1 MTKALDHGY
10 VKLVTSW
17 GSDESIIEA
26 ARMSTNAG
34 FKGWGPIHE
43 SPEVCRLHPQYCRCP
58 PKAGDEKLLKYL
70 WTNKHHTPFE
80 MAGLTVEAYA
90 PIFVIREW
98 FRHRSFSYNEM
109 SGRYTILP
117 NDYYIPTPER
127 IQKQAKANKQG
138 SGEQFTD
145 AEAKR
150 LQGQIRATVQGC
162 RTAYELLLDQGVSRE
177 IARLVLPVNQY
188 SRFRASGNL
197 RNWLHFLELRLN
209 KAAQLEIRVY
219 ADAIAT
225 EIQKRFPRTYT
236 LFAESQ

>member
-1 MTKALDHGY
+1 MKVLDHGY

-58 PKAGDEKLLKYL
+58 PKPGDEKLLKYL

-80 MAGLTVEAYA
+80 MAGLTVEVYA

-109 SGRYTILP
+109 SGRYTVLP
-117 NDYYIPTPER
+117 NDYYIPTIER
-127 IQKQAKANKQG
+127 IQAARQSTKNKQG
-138 SGEQFTD
+138 SEEGFSPEEALRILERIYD
-145 AEAKR
+145 A
-150 LQGQIRATVQGC
+150 
-162 RTAYELLLDQGVSRE
+162 TAIDSRKTYELLLDQGVARE
-177 IARLVLPVNQY
+177 IARMVLPV
-188 SRFRASGNL
+188 
-197 RNWLHFLELRLN
+197 
-209 KAAQLEIRVY
+209 
-219 ADAIAT
+219 
-225 EIQKRFPRTYT
+225 
-236 LFAESQ
+236 